1 MGWAEM
7 VVAIVLIASV
17 AEVLKMKY
25 RAQLKGGNKEAL
37 ASHQGSQQLRDEVR
51 QLKERLAVI
60 EQITVDKEN
69 SLSREIE
76 RLRDR

>member
-17 AEVLKMKY
+17 AEIFKLKY
-25 RAQLKGGNKEAL
+25 RAQIKAGGKDAL
-37 ASHQGSQQLRDEVR
+37 ADQRGSQQLREDLR
-51 QLKERLAVI
+51 QLKERLAVL
-60 EQITVDKEN
+60 EQITIEKEN

-76 RLRDR
+76 RLRD

>member
-7 VVAIVLIASV
+7 VVGIVLIASI
-17 AEVLKMKY
+17 AEVFKMKY
-25 RAQLKGGNKEAL
+25 RAQMKGYGKDAMGDQHSRQVL
-37 ASHQGSQQLRDEVR
+37 QDEMK
-51 QLKERLAVI
+51 QLKERLAVL